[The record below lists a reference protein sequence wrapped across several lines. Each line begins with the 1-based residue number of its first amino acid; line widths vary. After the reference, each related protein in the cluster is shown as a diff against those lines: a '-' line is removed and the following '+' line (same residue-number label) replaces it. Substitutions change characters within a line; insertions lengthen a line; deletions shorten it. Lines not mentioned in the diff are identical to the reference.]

1 MITLYII
8 EDTVEEKF
16 LDYEGATD
24 VKVWVDD
31 EALAHRFSLSD
42 CNTVL
47 ATLNTQNEPDRF
59 VGRPGDRGA

>member
-1 MITLYII
+1 MVIFYVIQ
-8 EDTVEEKF
+8 DTVTNKY

-24 VKVWVDD
+24 NKIWVDAESSAHHFS
-31 EALAHRFSLSD
+31 EAD

-47 ATLNTQNEPDRF
+47 ATLNTPAEPNRF